1 MIEPSCVRMAV
12 SQRPSRQLT
21 NSLNQMKHTLIAL
34 AAVAGT
40 LTLQPLARADATNAP
55 VTPATGDR
63 AGAMRERMQETA
75 RELNLTLEQTAKLQ
89 TIVRE
94 RMEKMR
100 ALRQD
105 TSLSSEER
113 REKFQAGRE
122 ELLAEVKKVLTPEQF
137 EKWKARQGGLMGGGR
152 RPMERLQEA
161 IQDLNLTDDQR
172 EQLTP
177 LYLEQMDKL
186 RDLYQDSS
194 LSMAQ
199 KLEKLKAVRQ
209 EVAPKLKKVFTADQ
223 YSKWE
228 KSSTQWMDELQQRF
242 SGGKS
247 N

>member
-1 MIEPSCVRMAV
+1 MAAG
-12 SQRPSRQLT
+12 QRPSRQQT
-21 NSLNQMKHTLIAL
+21 NSTNMTKHLLIAL

-40 LTLQPLARADATNAP
+40 LTLQPLARAATTNAP
-55 VTPATGDR
+55 TTPATSDR

-75 RELNLTLEQTAKLQ
+75 RELNLTPEQTAKLQ

-105 TSLSSEER
+105 TSLSSDER
-113 REKFQAGRE
+113 RERVQAGRE
-122 ELLAEVKKVLTPEQF
+122 ELLGEVKKILTPEQF
-137 EKWKARQGGLMGGGR
+137 EKWKAKQGLQTGR
-152 RPMERLQEA
+152 SMRPMARIQEA
-161 IQDLNLTDDQR
+161 IQDLNLTDDQMQ
-172 EQLTP
+172 QLTP
-177 LYLEQMDKL
+177 LYTEQIEKL
-186 RDLYQDSS
+186 RDLYQDPS

-199 KLEKLKAVRQ
+199 KVEKLKAIRQ

-228 KSSTQWMDELQQRF
+228 KSANQFMDELQQRF
-242 SGGKS
+242 QGAKQ

>member
-1 MIEPSCVRMAV
+1 M
-12 SQRPSRQLT
+12 
-21 NSLNQMKHTLIAL
+21 IAL

-40 LTLQPLARADATNAP
+40 LTIQPLARADATN
-55 VTPATGDR
+55 TPAPPAAGSR
-63 AGAMRERMQETA
+63 AGALRERMQDTA
-75 RELNLTLEQTAKLQ
+75 RELNLTPEQTAKLQ

-100 ALRQD
+100 DLRQD
-105 TSLSSEER
+105 TSLSAEER
-113 REKFQAGRE
+113 REKLQAGRE

-137 EKWKARQGGLMGGGR
+137 EKWKAKQGLQTGR
-152 RPMERLQEA
+152 GMRPMARIQEA
-161 IQDLNLTDDQR
+161 IQDLNLTDDQMQ
-172 EQLTP
+172 QLTP
-177 LYLEQMDKL
+177 LYTEQIEKL

-228 KSSTQWMDELQQRF
+228 KSSTQLLDELQQRF
-242 SGGKS
+242 QGAKQ

>member
-1 MIEPSCVRMAV
+1 MNIIKQTMI
-12 SQRPSRQLT
+12 T
-21 NSLNQMKHTLIAL
+21 L

-40 LTLQPLARADATNAP
+40 LTLQPLARADATNTPAP
-55 VTPATGDR
+55 PATGDR
-63 AGAMRERMQETA
+63 TGALRERMQDAA
-75 RELNLTLEQTAKLQ
+75 RELNLTPEQTTKLQ

-105 TSLSSEER
+105 TNLSSDER

-137 EKWKARQGGLMGGGR
+137 EKWKARQGLLAPGGR

-161 IQDLNLTDDQR
+161 IQDLNLNDDQR

-177 LYLEQMDKL
+177 VYLEQIEKL
-186 RDLYQDSS
+186 RDIQQDPS

-199 KLEKLKAVRQ
+199 KVEKLKAIRD

-228 KSSTQWMDELQQRF
+228 KSSNEWLDELKQRF
-242 SGGKS
+242 QGAKK

>member
-1 MIEPSCVRMAV
+1 M
-12 SQRPSRQLT
+12 T
-21 NSLNQMKHTLIAL
+21 KHLLIAL

-40 LTLQPLARADATNAP
+40 VTLQPLARADATNAP
-55 VTPATGDR
+55 ATPAAGER
-63 AGAMRERMQETA
+63 ASAMRERMQDTV
-75 RELNLTLEQTAKLQ
+75 RELSLTPEQTAKLQ

-105 TSLSSEER
+105 TSLSFEDR
-113 REKFQAGRE
+113 REKLQAGRE

-137 EKWKARQGGLMGGGR
+137 EKWKAKQGLQTGR
-152 RPMERLQEA
+152 GMRPMARIQEA
-161 IQDLNLTDDQR
+161 IQDLNLTDDQMQ
-172 EQLTP
+172 QLTP
-177 LYLEQMDKL
+177 LYTEQIEKL

-199 KLEKLKAVRQ
+199 KLEKLKAVRL

-242 SGGKS
+242 SGAKKD
-247 N
+247 

>member
-1 MIEPSCVRMAV
+1 MAV
-12 SQRPSRQLT
+12 GHRPSRRQT
-21 NSLNQMKHTLIAL
+21 NSTNMTKQLLIAL
-34 AAVAGT
+34 AAVAGS
-40 LTLQPLARADATNAP
+40 LTLQPLAHGATTNAP
-55 VTPATGDR
+55 TIPATGDR
-63 AGAMRERMQETA
+63 AGAMRERMQDTA
-75 RELNLTLEQTAKLQ
+75 RELNLTPEQTAKLQ

-137 EKWKARQGGLMGGGR
+137 EKWKAKQGLQASRGM
-152 RPMERLQEA
+152 RPMARIQEA
-161 IQDLNLTDDQR
+161 IQDLNLTDDQMQ
-172 EQLTP
+172 QLTP
-177 LYLEQMDKL
+177 LYVEQMEKL

-199 KLEKLKAVRQ
+199 KVEKLKAVRQ

-228 KSSTQWMDELQQRF
+228 KRSDEFLDEVLQRF
-242 SGGKS
+242 SGARQ

>member
-1 MIEPSCVRMAV
+1 MNVTKPI
-12 SQRPSRQLT
+12 
-21 NSLNQMKHTLIAL
+21 LIAL

-55 VTPATGDR
+55 ATPAAGDR
-63 AGAMRERMQETA
+63 AAAVRERMQETA
-75 RELNLTLEQTAKLQ
+75 RELNLTPEQTAKLQ

-105 TSLSSEER
+105 TSLSAEER

-137 EKWKARQGGLMGGGR
+137 EKWKARQGLMTGGGQ

-177 LYLEQMDKL
+177 VYLEQIEKL
-186 RDLYQDSS
+186 RDLQQDSS

-199 KLEKLKAVRQ
+199 KMEKLKAMRQ
-209 EVAPKLKKVFTADQ
+209 EVAPKLKKVVHRRPVL
-223 YSKWE
+223 E
-228 KSSTQWMDELQQRF
+228 VGEELQPMAGRTAAALPGRKKGLARIF
-242 SGGKS
+242 LAC
-247 N
+247 

>member
-1 MIEPSCVRMAV
+1 M
-12 SQRPSRQLT
+12 
-21 NSLNQMKHTLIAL
+21 AL

-55 VTPATGDR
+55 ATPATGDR
-63 AGAMRERMQETA
+63 AGASRERMQDAA
-75 RELNLTLEQTAKLQ
+75 RELNLTPEQTAKLQ

-137 EKWKARQGGLMGGGR
+137 EKWKAKQGLSTGGSM
-152 RPMERLQEA
+152 RPMARIQEA
-161 IQDLNLTDDQR
+161 IQDLKLTDDQMQ
-172 EQLTP
+172 QLTP
-177 LYLEQMDKL
+177 VYLEQMEKL

-194 LSMAQ
+194 LSIAQ
-199 KLEKLKAVRQ
+199 KLEKLKAASK
-209 EVAPKLKKVFTADQ
+209 EVAPKLKKVLDADQ
-223 YSKWE
+223 YAKWE
-228 KSSTQWMDELQQRF
+228 KNSAQFLEEVQQRF
-242 SGGKS
+242 QGRQQH
-247 N
+247 

>member
-1 MIEPSCVRMAV
+1 MAA
-12 SQRPSRQLT
+12 SQRPSRQQT
-21 NSLNQMKHTLIAL
+21 NMTKHILIAL
-34 AAVAGT
+34 AAVAGS

-55 VTPATGDR
+55 ATPATGDR
-63 AGAMRERMQETA
+63 ASALRERMQETA
-75 RELNLTLEQTAKLQ
+75 RELNLTPEQTAKLQ

-122 ELLAEVKKVLTPEQF
+122 ELFAEVKKVLTPEQF
-137 EKWKARQGGLMGGGR
+137 EKWKAKQGLQTGGGM
-152 RPMERLQEA
+152 RPMARIQEA
-161 IQDLNLTDDQR
+161 IQDLNLTDDQMQ
-172 EQLTP
+172 QLTP
-177 LYLEQMDKL
+177 LYTEQIEKL
-186 RDLYQDSS
+186 RDLYQDPS

-199 KLEKLKAVRQ
+199 KVEKLKAIRQ

-228 KSSTQWMDELQQRF
+228 KSANQFMDELQQRF
-242 SGGKS
+242 QGAKQ

>member
-1 MIEPSCVRMAV
+1 MTKQI
-12 SQRPSRQLT
+12 
-21 NSLNQMKHTLIAL
+21 LIAL

-40 LTLQPLARADATNAP
+40 LTLQPLARATTTNAP
-55 VTPATGDR
+55 AIPAAGDR
-63 AGAMRERMQETA
+63 VGAVRERMQETA
-75 RELNLTLEQTAKLQ
+75 RELNLTPEQTAKLQ

-94 RMEKMR
+94 RTEKMR

-105 TSLSSEER
+105 TSLSSEDR

-137 EKWKARQGGLMGGGR
+137 EKWQARQGLQTGR
-152 RPMERLQEA
+152 GMRPMARLQEA
-161 IQDLNLTDDQR
+161 IQDLNLSDDQMQ
-172 EQLTP
+172 QLTP
-177 LYLEQMDKL
+177 LYTEQMEKL
-186 RDLYQDSS
+186 RDLYQDSN
-194 LSMAQ
+194 LSMVQ
-199 KLEKLKAVRQ
+199 KVERLKAVRQ

-228 KSSTQWMDELQQRF
+228 KSSNQWMDELQQHF

>member
-1 MIEPSCVRMAV
+1 MAA
-12 SQRPSRQLT
+12 SQCPNGQQKYSM
-21 NSLNQMKHTLIAL
+21 NKMKHTLIAL

-40 LTLQPLARADATNAP
+40 LTLQTLARADATNAP
-55 VTPATGDR
+55 AAPATGDR
-63 AGAMRERMQETA
+63 AGTLRERMQETA
-75 RELNLTLEQTAKLQ
+75 RELNLTPEQTVKLQ

-122 ELLAEVKKVLTPEQF
+122 ELLADVKKVLTPEQF
-137 EKWKARQGGLMGGGR
+137 EKWKAKQGLQTGGSM
-152 RPMERLQEA
+152 RPMARIQEA
-161 IQDLNLTDDQR
+161 IQDLKLTDDQMQ
-172 EQLTP
+172 QLTP
-177 LYLEQMDKL
+177 IYLEQMEKL

-199 KLEKLKAVRQ
+199 KLEKLKAASK
-209 EVAPKLKKVFTADQ
+209 EVAPKLKKVLDADQ
-223 YSKWE
+223 YAKWE
-228 KSSTQWMDELQQRF
+228 KNSAQFLEEVQQRF
-242 SGGKS
+242 QGRKQ

>member
-1 MIEPSCVRMAV
+1 MAV
-12 SQRPSRQLT
+12 SHRLSTQQT
-21 NSLNQMKHTLIAL
+21 NSTNMTKQLLIAL
-34 AAVAGT
+34 AAVAGS
-40 LTLQPLARADATNAP
+40 LTLQPLAHAATTNASAI
-55 VTPATGDR
+55 PATGDR
-63 AGAMRERMQETA
+63 ASAMRERMQDTA
-75 RELNLTLEQTAKLQ
+75 RELNLTPEQTAKLQ

-113 REKFQAGRE
+113 REKFQSGRE
-122 ELLAEVKKVLTPEQF
+122 ELLTEVKKDLTPEQF
-137 EKWKARQGGLMGGGR
+137 EKWKAKQGLQAGR
-152 RPMERLQEA
+152 GMRPMARIQEA
-161 IQDLNLTDDQR
+161 IQDLNLTDDQMQ
-172 EQLTP
+172 QLTP
-177 LYLEQMDKL
+177 LYTEQMEKL

-199 KLEKLKAVRQ
+199 KVEKLKAIRQ

-228 KSSTQWMDELQQRF
+228 KSANQFLDELQQRF
-242 SGGKS
+242 QGAKQ

>member
-1 MIEPSCVRMAV
+1 MNLI
-12 SQRPSRQLT
+12 
-21 NSLNQMKHTLIAL
+21 KHTLIAL

-40 LTLQPLARADATNAP
+40 LTLQPLAHADDTNSPAP
-55 VTPATGDR
+55 LGAGGR

-75 RELNLTLEQTAKLQ
+75 RELNLTPEQTAKLQ

-100 ALRQD
+100 DLRQD
-105 TSLSSEER
+105 TSLSAEEK
-113 REKFQAGRE
+113 REKLQAGRE
-122 ELLAEVKKVLTPEQF
+122 ELIADVKKVLTPEQF
-137 EKWKARQGGLMGGGR
+137 EKWKAKQGLQTGR
-152 RPMERLQEA
+152 GMRPMARLQEA
-161 IQDLNLTDDQR
+161 IQDLNLTDDQMQ
-172 EQLTP
+172 QLTP
-177 LYLEQMDKL
+177 LYTEQMEKL

-194 LSMAQ
+194 LTMAQ
-199 KLEKLKAVRQ
+199 KVEKLKTVRQ

-228 KSSTQWMDELQQRF
+228 KSSNQWMDELQQRF